1 MIGAAIGSVTP
12 NLLASLTTNRDGK
25 RTAVLNL
32 MFNLFRAAILVALI
46 NAVPDTLKFICSL
59 SPDDVGRQIA
69 NTHTFFAI
77 IAVIVELPF
86 TNRIIKL
93 SQKIIPIY
101 SDRKS
106 VV

>member
-77 IAVIVELPF
+77 IEVLTGLRGCVRRLRRCQRCAGRDPV
-86 TNRIIKL
+86 R
-93 SQKIIPIY
+93 
-101 SDRKS
+101 
-106 VV
+106 